1 MLNKLIR
8 LALNNRAVVLG
19 LSLLLLLL
27 GAQAVWD
34 LPVEVLPDLT
44 KPTVIIL
51 TESPGLAP
59 EEVEVNVTQP
69 IERALMGVAG
79 LTRLRSNSDVS
90 LSLVYAEFGW
100 GTDIYRA
107 RQFVQERLQGVRGTL
122 PEGVEPFLTPVASL
136 MGEILLVGIRSTNAA
151 VPPREVRSLADWVV
165 RPRLQ
170 SISGIAEIL
179 NMGGGIKQVQ
189 IQPDPLKMQ
198 AHGVTYEELESA
210 AKEASGNSTGGFLN
224 SGSTEIMVRNLAM
237 TVQLDDIARTVVK
250 RVGDRAIH
258 ISDVAQVEWGIEP
271 MRGDGSVNGV
281 RGVIM
286 SITKSPGFDT
296 LALTKQIETALA
308 ELQPTLP
315 AGVETVVL
323 FRQADFITNAIGNL
337 KSAILE
343 GAVMVTVVI
352 FLFLLNFR
360 TTFITLMAMPLS
372 FAITLLTFK
381 WFGISVN
388 SMTLGGLA
396 VAIGMVVDDAIV
408 DVENVFRRLRENAAR
423 KPRSGTGAPA
433 GDSGTGALACSSSSE
448 AKTPGE
454 GARRTGTGEGACA
467 TGRPR
472 LEVIARASG
481 EVRNSILYAT
491 LLIILVFLPL
501 LGLSGVEGRLFSPI
515 AIATIVSMVA
525 SFIVSLTA
533 IPVLCSLLLRP
544 KEGHEHRDGHLVRGL
559 KWLLE
564 HTILR
569 FGLSQPYLLLGLA
582 ALAVV
587 GAFSLYPQMGKDFLP
602 AFREETALIS
612 TTSAPGTSLDEMNR
626 ISDVIEQ
633 ELLKI
638 PEVRKVG
645 RRLGRAERGD
655 HVVPV
660 STAEFDVDFRATN
673 GGKNTRSRAEI
684 LVAIRQKIRAVPGTF
699 SVVTGPLADRIGHM
713 LSGVSAPVAIKVFG
727 PDLGKLRELGIQIQ
741 TVAKTIP
748 GFEDCKLDQQATI
761 PQLRIEPDRDRAAA
775 YGVTPGK
782 LNETLST
789 LVGGKAVAELR
800 EGQRSV
806 DLVIRLPQEWRES
819 PERIAQLP
827 IEAHGDGD
835 TVQRVPLS
843 LIAEV
848 RAAKG
853 PNVIFREGSQ
863 RRFALAIK
871 PTVRDVSSLVPRLQQ
886 EIAAKVKLPEGY
898 FISYEGEFQAQQ
910 EATQRIAI
918 LSAVVF
924 VIIAFL
930 LYGYFRTPFFAFQVL
945 FDIPLAL
952 VGGLVLTW
960 VMLNNISIATLV
972 GFIAVA
978 GVAARNSIMLIS
990 HYLHLMQHEGEVFTK
1005 AMIIRGTKERLVPV
1019 LMTALS
1025 AGIGLIPLVFAADQ
1039 PGKEILHPVAVV
1051 IVGGLITSTLLG
1063 LGVTPTVFYTFGRKA
1078 AAKAIESEAGASH

>member
-8 LALNNRAVVLG
+8 LALDNRAIVLG
-19 LSLLLLLL
+19 VSLLLILA
-27 GAQAVWD
+27 GAQTVQE

-122 PEGVEPFLTPVASL
+122 PRGVEPFLTPVASL
-136 MGEILLVGIRSTNAA
+136 MGEILLVGLRSTNAE

-170 SISGIAEIL
+170 SIPGIAEIL

-189 IQPDPLKMQ
+189 IQPDPMRMQ
-198 AHGVTYEELESA
+198 AHGVTYEQLESA
-210 AKEASGNSTGGFLN
+210 AREASGNSTGGFLN

-237 TVQLDDIARTVVK
+237 TVKLDDIARTVVR
-250 RVGDRAIH
+250 RVNDRAIR
-258 ISDVAQVEWGIEP
+258 ISDVANVEWGIEP

-286 SITKSPGFDT
+286 SITKAPGFDT
-296 LALTKQIETALA
+296 LGLTEGIETALR

-337 KSAILE
+337 KSAIVE
-343 GAVMVTVVI
+343 GAVMVTLVI

-408 DVENVFRRLRENAAR
+408 DVENVFRRLQENAALP
-423 KPRSGTGAPA
+423 KPH
-433 GDSGTGALACSSSSE
+433 
-448 AKTPGE
+448 
-454 GARRTGTGEGACA
+454 
-467 TGRPR
+467 PR
-472 LEVIARASG
+472 LEVIAHASG

-501 LGLSGVEGRLFSPI
+501 LGLGGVEGRLFSPI
-515 AIATIVSMVA
+515 AIATIISMVA
-525 SFIVSLTA
+525 SFVVSLTA

-544 KEGHEHRDGHLVRGL
+544 RKGNEHRDGRLVRGI

-564 HTILR
+564 HTLLR
-569 FGLSQPYLLLGLA
+569 FGLGQPYLLLGLA
-582 ALAVV
+582 ALSVV

-612 TTSAPGTSLDEMNR
+612 STSAPGTSLDEMNQ

-660 STAEFDVDFRATN
+660 STAEFDVDFRET
-673 GGKNTRSRAEI
+673 GGDKNIRSRAEI
-684 LVAIRQKIRAVPGTF
+684 LEAIRQKIRAVPGTF

-713 LSGVSAPVAIKVFG
+713 LSGVSAPVAIKIFG
-727 PDLGKLRELGIQIQ
+727 PNLDKLRALGIEIQ
-741 TVAKTIP
+741 AVAKTIP
-748 GFEDCKLDQQATI
+748 GFEDCKLDQQSTI
-761 PQLRIEPDRDRAAA
+761 PQLRIEADRDRAAA
-775 YGVTPGK
+775 YGVTPGR
-782 LNETLST
+782 LNETLSM
-789 LVGGKAVAELR
+789 LVGGKVVAELR

-806 DLVIRLPQEWRES
+806 DLVLRLPPEWRDS
-819 PERIAQLP
+819 PGRIGQLP
-827 IEAHGDGD
+827 IEVHDGE
-835 TVQRVPLS
+835 TTARRVPLG
-843 LIAEV
+843 LIADV
-848 RAAKG
+848 REAKG

-871 PTVRDVSSLVPRLQQ
+871 PTVRDVSSLVPKLQQ
-886 EIAAKVKLPEGY
+886 EVAAKVRLPEGY
-898 FISYEGEFQAQQ
+898 FISYEGEFQAQKD
-910 EATQRIAI
+910 ASRRIAI

-924 VIIAFL
+924 VVIAFL

-952 VGGLVLTW
+952 VGGLTLTW
-960 VMLNNISIATLV
+960 FMLNNISIATLV

-990 HYLHLMQHEGEVFTK
+990 HYLHLMQHEGEGFTK
-1005 AMIIRGTKERLVPV
+1005 AMVIRGTKERLVPV
-1019 LMTALS
+1019 LMTALA
-1025 AGIGLIPLVFAADQ
+1025 AGIGLIPLVLAADQ

-1078 AAKAIESEAGASH
+1078 AARAIESETGASH

>member
-8 LALNNRAVVLG
+8 LALDNRAIVLG
-19 LSLLLLLL
+19 VSLLLILA
-27 GAQAVWD
+27 GAQTVQE

-122 PEGVEPFLTPVASL
+122 PRGVEPFLTPVASL
-136 MGEILLVGIRSTNAA
+136 MGEILLVGLRSTNAA

-170 SISGIAEIL
+170 SIPGIAEIL

-189 IQPDPLKMQ
+189 IQPDPMRMQ
-198 AHGVTYEELESA
+198 AHGVTYEQLESA
-210 AKEASGNSTGGFLN
+210 AREASGNSTGGFLN

-237 TVQLDDIARTVVK
+237 TVKLDDIARTVVR
-250 RVGDRAIH
+250 RVNDRAVR
-258 ISDVAQVEWGIEP
+258 ISDVAKVEWGIEP

-286 SITKSPGFDT
+286 SITKAQGFDT
-296 LALTKQIETALA
+296 LGLTEGIETALR

-337 KSAILE
+337 KSAIVE
-343 GAVMVTVVI
+343 GAVMVTLVI

-408 DVENVFRRLRENAAR
+408 DVENVYRRLQENAAR
-423 KPRSGTGAPA
+423 PKPH
-433 GDSGTGALACSSSSE
+433 
-448 AKTPGE
+448 
-454 GARRTGTGEGACA
+454 
-467 TGRPR
+467 PR
-472 LEVIARASG
+472 LEVIAHASG

-501 LGLSGVEGRLFSPI
+501 LGLGGVEGRLFSPI
-515 AIATIVSMVA
+515 AIATIISMVA
-525 SFIVSLTA
+525 SFVVSLTA

-544 KEGHEHRDGHLVRGL
+544 RKGNEHRDGRLVRGI

-564 HTILR
+564 HTLLR
-569 FGLSQPYLLLGLA
+569 FGLGQPYLLLGLA
-582 ALAVV
+582 ALSVV

-612 TTSAPGTSLDEMNR
+612 STSAPGTSLDEMNQ

-660 STAEFDVDFRATN
+660 STAEFDVDFRET
-673 GGKNTRSRAEI
+673 GGDKNIRSRAEI
-684 LVAIRQKIRAVPGTF
+684 LEAIRQKIRAVPGTF

-713 LSGVSAPVAIKVFG
+713 LSGVSAPVAIKIFG
-727 PDLGKLRELGIQIQ
+727 PNLDKLRALGIEIQ
-741 TVAKTIP
+741 AVAKTIP
-748 GFEDCKLDQQATI
+748 GFEDCKLDQQSTI
-761 PQLRIEPDRDRAAA
+761 PQLRIEADRDRAAA
-775 YGVTPGK
+775 YGVTPGR
-782 LNETLST
+782 LNETLSM
-789 LVGGKAVAELR
+789 LVGGKVVAELR

-806 DLVIRLPQEWRES
+806 DLVLRLPPEWRDS
-819 PERIAQLP
+819 PGRIGQLP
-827 IEAHGDGD
+827 IEVHDGE
-835 TVQRVPLS
+835 TTARRVPLG
-843 LIAEV
+843 LIADV
-848 RAAKG
+848 REAKG

-871 PTVRDVSSLVPRLQQ
+871 PTVRDVSSLVPKLQQ
-886 EIAAKVKLPEGY
+886 EVAAKVRLPEGY
-898 FISYEGEFQAQQ
+898 FISYEGEFQAQKD
-910 EATQRIAI
+910 ASRRIAI

-924 VIIAFL
+924 VVIAFL

-952 VGGLVLTW
+952 VGGLTLTW
-960 VMLNNISIATLV
+960 FMLNNISIATLV

-990 HYLHLMQHEGEVFTK
+990 HYLHLMQHEGEGFTK
-1005 AMIIRGTKERLVPV
+1005 AMVIRGTKERLVPV
-1019 LMTALS
+1019 LMTALA
-1025 AGIGLIPLVFAADQ
+1025 AGIGLIPLVLAADQ

-1078 AAKAIESEAGASH
+1078 AARAIESEAGASH

>member
-8 LALNNRAVVLG
+8 LALDNRAIVLG
-19 LSLLLLLL
+19 VSLLLILA
-27 GAQAVWD
+27 GAQTVQE

-122 PEGVEPFLTPVASL
+122 PRGVEPFLTPVASL
-136 MGEILLVGIRSTNAA
+136 MGEILLVGLRSTNAA

-170 SISGIAEIL
+170 SIPGIAEIL

-189 IQPDPLKMQ
+189 IQPDPMRMQ
-198 AHGVTYEELESA
+198 AHGVTYEQLESA
-210 AKEASGNSTGGFLN
+210 AREASGNSTGGFLN

-237 TVQLDDIARTVVK
+237 TVKLDDIARTVVR
-250 RVGDRAIH
+250 RVNDRAIR
-258 ISDVAQVEWGIEP
+258 ISDVAKVEWGIEP

-286 SITKSPGFDT
+286 SITKAPGFDT
-296 LALTKQIETALA
+296 LGLTEGIETALR

-337 KSAILE
+337 KSAIVE
-343 GAVMVTVVI
+343 GAVMVTLVI

-408 DVENVFRRLRENAAR
+408 DVENVFRRLQENAALP
-423 KPRSGTGAPA
+423 KPH
-433 GDSGTGALACSSSSE
+433 
-448 AKTPGE
+448 
-454 GARRTGTGEGACA
+454 
-467 TGRPR
+467 PR
-472 LEVIARASG
+472 LEVIAHASG

-501 LGLSGVEGRLFSPI
+501 LGLGGVEGRLFSPI
-515 AIATIVSMVA
+515 ATATIISMVA
-525 SFIVSLTA
+525 SFVVSLTA

-544 KEGHEHRDGHLVRGL
+544 RKGNEHRDGRLVRGI

-564 HTILR
+564 HTLLR
-569 FGLSQPYLLLGLA
+569 FGLGQPYLLLGLA
-582 ALAVV
+582 ALSVV

-612 TTSAPGTSLDEMNR
+612 STSAPGTSLDEMNQ

-660 STAEFDVDFRATN
+660 STAEFDVDFRET
-673 GGKNTRSRAEI
+673 GGDKNILSRAEI
-684 LVAIRQKIRAVPGTF
+684 LEAIRQKIRAVPGTF

-713 LSGVSAPVAIKVFG
+713 LSGVSAPVAIKIFG
-727 PDLGKLRELGIQIQ
+727 PNLDKLRALGIEIQ
-741 TVAKTIP
+741 AVAKTIP
-748 GFEDCKLDQQATI
+748 GFEDCKLDQQSTI
-761 PQLRIEPDRDRAAA
+761 PQLRIEADRDRAAA
-775 YGVTPGK
+775 YGVTPGR
-782 LNETLST
+782 LNETLSM
-789 LVGGKAVAELR
+789 LVGGKVVAELR

-806 DLVIRLPQEWRES
+806 DLVIRLPPEWRDS
-819 PERIAQLP
+819 PGRIGQLP
-827 IEAHGDGD
+827 IEVHDGE
-835 TVQRVPLS
+835 TTARRVPLG
-843 LIAEV
+843 LIADV
-848 RAAKG
+848 REAKG

-871 PTVRDVSSLVPRLQQ
+871 PTVRDVSSLVPKLQQ
-886 EIAAKVKLPEGY
+886 EVAAKVRLPEGY
-898 FISYEGEFQAQQ
+898 FISYEGEFQAQKD
-910 EATQRIAI
+910 ASRRIAI

-924 VIIAFL
+924 VVIAFL

-952 VGGLVLTW
+952 VGGLTLTW
-960 VMLNNISIATLV
+960 FMLNNISIATLV

-990 HYLHLMQHEGEVFTK
+990 HYLHLMQHEGEGFTK
-1005 AMIIRGTKERLVPV
+1005 AMVIRGTKERLVPV
-1019 LMTALS
+1019 LMTALA
-1025 AGIGLIPLVFAADQ
+1025 AGIGLIPLVLAADQ

-1078 AAKAIESEAGASH
+1078 AARAIESETGASH

>member
-8 LALNNRAVVLG
+8 LALDNRAIVLG
-19 LSLLLLLL
+19 VSLLLILA
-27 GAQAVWD
+27 GAQTVQE

-122 PEGVEPFLTPVASL
+122 PRGVEPFLTPVASL
-136 MGEILLVGIRSTNAA
+136 MGEILLVGLRSTNAA

-170 SISGIAEIL
+170 SIPGIAEIL

-189 IQPDPLKMQ
+189 IQPDPMRMQ
-198 AHGVTYEELESA
+198 AHGVTYEQLESA
-210 AKEASGNSTGGFLN
+210 AREASSNSTGGFLN

-237 TVQLDDIARTVVK
+237 TVKLDDIARTVVR
-250 RVGDRAIH
+250 RVNDRAIR
-258 ISDVAQVEWGIEP
+258 ISDVAKVEWGIEP

-286 SITKSPGFDT
+286 SITKAPGFDT
-296 LALTKQIETALA
+296 LGLTEGIETALR

-337 KSAILE
+337 KSAIVE
-343 GAVMVTVVI
+343 GAVMVTLVI

-408 DVENVFRRLRENAAR
+408 DVENVFRRLQENAALP
-423 KPRSGTGAPA
+423 KPH
-433 GDSGTGALACSSSSE
+433 
-448 AKTPGE
+448 
-454 GARRTGTGEGACA
+454 
-467 TGRPR
+467 PR
-472 LEVIARASG
+472 LEVIAHASG

-501 LGLSGVEGRLFSPI
+501 LGLGGVEGRLFSPI
-515 AIATIVSMVA
+515 ATATIISMVA
-525 SFIVSLTA
+525 SFVVSLTA

-544 KEGHEHRDGHLVRGL
+544 RKGNEHRDGRLVRGI

-564 HTILR
+564 HTLLR
-569 FGLSQPYLLLGLA
+569 FGLGQPYLLLGLA
-582 ALAVV
+582 ALSVV

-612 TTSAPGTSLDEMNR
+612 STSAPGTSLDEMNQ

-660 STAEFDVDFRATN
+660 STAEFDVDFRET
-673 GGKNTRSRAEI
+673 GGDKNIRSRAEV
-684 LVAIRQKIRAVPGTF
+684 LEAIRQKIRAVPGTF

-713 LSGVSAPVAIKVFG
+713 LSGVSAPVAIKIFG
-727 PDLGKLRELGIQIQ
+727 PNLDKLRALGIEIQ
-741 TVAKTIP
+741 AVAKTIP
-748 GFEDCKLDQQATI
+748 GFEDCKLDQQSTI
-761 PQLRIEPDRDRAAA
+761 PQLRIEADRDRAAA

-782 LNETLST
+782 LNETLSM
-789 LVGGKAVAELR
+789 LVGGKVVAELR

-806 DLVIRLPQEWRES
+806 DLVLRLPPEWRDS
-819 PERIAQLP
+819 PGRIGQLP
-827 IEAHGDGD
+827 IEVHDGE
-835 TVQRVPLS
+835 TTARRVPLG
-843 LIAEV
+843 LIADVHE
-848 RAAKG
+848 AKG

-871 PTVRDVSSLVPRLQQ
+871 PTVRDVSSLVPKLQQ
-886 EIAAKVKLPEGY
+886 EVAAKVRLPEGY
-898 FISYEGEFQAQQ
+898 FISYEGEFQAQKD
-910 EATQRIAI
+910 ASRRIAI

-924 VIIAFL
+924 VVIAFL

-952 VGGLVLTW
+952 VGGLTLTW
-960 VMLNNISIATLV
+960 FMLNNISIATLV

-990 HYLHLMQHEGEVFTK
+990 HYLHLMQHEGEGFTK
-1005 AMIIRGTKERLVPV
+1005 AMVIRGTKERLVPV
-1019 LMTALS
+1019 LMTALA
-1025 AGIGLIPLVFAADQ
+1025 AGIGLIPLVLAADQ

-1078 AAKAIESEAGASH
+1078 AARAIESETGASH

>member
-8 LALNNRAVVLG
+8 LALDNRAIVLG
-19 LSLLLLLL
+19 VSLLLILA
-27 GAQAVWD
+27 GAQTVQE

-122 PEGVEPFLTPVASL
+122 PRGVEPFLTPVASL
-136 MGEILLVGIRSTNAA
+136 MGEILLVGLRSTNAA

-170 SISGIAEIL
+170 SIPGIAEIL

-189 IQPDPLKMQ
+189 IQPDPMRMQ
-198 AHGVTYEELESA
+198 AHGVTYEQLESA
-210 AKEASGNSTGGFLN
+210 AREASGNSTGGFLN

-237 TVQLDDIARTVVK
+237 TVKLDDIARTVVR
-250 RVGDRAIH
+250 RVNDRAIR
-258 ISDVAQVEWGIEP
+258 ISDVAKVEWGIEP

-286 SITKSPGFDT
+286 SITKAPGFDT
-296 LALTKQIETALA
+296 LGLTEGIETALR

-337 KSAILE
+337 KSAIVE
-343 GAVMVTVVI
+343 GAVMVTLVI

-408 DVENVFRRLRENAAR
+408 DVENVFRRLQENAALP
-423 KPRSGTGAPA
+423 KPH
-433 GDSGTGALACSSSSE
+433 
-448 AKTPGE
+448 
-454 GARRTGTGEGACA
+454 
-467 TGRPR
+467 PR
-472 LEVIARASG
+472 LEVIAHASG

-501 LGLSGVEGRLFSPI
+501 LGLGGVEGRLFSPI
-515 AIATIVSMVA
+515 ATATIISMVA
-525 SFIVSLTA
+525 SFVVSLTA

-544 KEGHEHRDGHLVRGL
+544 RKGNEHRDGLLVRGI

-564 HTILR
+564 HTLLR
-569 FGLSQPYLLLGLA
+569 FGLGQPYLLLGLA
-582 ALAVV
+582 ALSVV

-612 TTSAPGTSLDEMNR
+612 STSAPGTSLDEMNQ

-660 STAEFDVDFRATN
+660 STAEFDVDFRET
-673 GGKNTRSRAEI
+673 GGDKNIRSRAEI
-684 LVAIRQKIRAVPGTF
+684 LEAIRQKIRAVPGTF

-713 LSGVSAPVAIKVFG
+713 LSGVSAPVAIKIFG
-727 PDLGKLRELGIQIQ
+727 PNLDKLRALGIEIQ
-741 TVAKTIP
+741 AVAKTIP
-748 GFEDCKLDQQATI
+748 GFEDCKLDQQSTI
-761 PQLRIEPDRDRAAA
+761 PQLRIEADRDRAAA

-782 LNETLST
+782 LNETLSM
-789 LVGGKAVAELR
+789 LVGGKVVAELR

-806 DLVIRLPQEWRES
+806 DLVLRLPPEWRDS
-819 PERIAQLP
+819 PGRIGQLP
-827 IEAHGDGD
+827 IEVHDGE
-835 TVQRVPLS
+835 TTARRVPLG
-843 LIAEV
+843 LIADV
-848 RAAKG
+848 REAKG

-871 PTVRDVSSLVPRLQQ
+871 PTVRDVSSLVPKLQQ
-886 EIAAKVKLPEGY
+886 EVAAKVRLPEGY
-898 FISYEGEFQAQQ
+898 FISYEGEFQAQKD
-910 EATQRIAI
+910 ASRRIAI

-924 VIIAFL
+924 VVIAFL

-952 VGGLVLTW
+952 VGGLTLTW
-960 VMLNNISIATLV
+960 FMLNNISIATLV

-990 HYLHLMQHEGEVFTK
+990 HYLHLMQHEGEGFTK
-1005 AMIIRGTKERLVPV
+1005 AMVIRGTKERLVPV
-1019 LMTALS
+1019 LMTALA
-1025 AGIGLIPLVFAADQ
+1025 AGIGLIPLVLAADQ

-1078 AAKAIESEAGASH
+1078 AARAIESETGASH

>member
-8 LALNNRAVVLG
+8 LALDNRAIVLG
-19 LSLLLLLL
+19 VSLLLILA
-27 GAQAVWD
+27 GAQTVQE

-122 PEGVEPFLTPVASL
+122 PRGVEPFLTPVASL
-136 MGEILLVGIRSTNAA
+136 MGEILLVGLRSTNAA

-170 SISGIAEIL
+170 SIPGIAEIL

-189 IQPDPLKMQ
+189 IQPDPMRMQ
-198 AHGVTYEELESA
+198 AHGVTYEQLESA
-210 AKEASGNSTGGFLN
+210 AREASGNSTGGFLN

-237 TVQLDDIARTVVK
+237 TVKLDDIARTVVR
-250 RVGDRAIH
+250 RVNDRAIR
-258 ISDVAQVEWGIEP
+258 ISDVAKVEWGIEP

-286 SITKSPGFDT
+286 SITKAPGFDT
-296 LALTKQIETALA
+296 LGLTEGIETALR

-337 KSAILE
+337 KSAIVE
-343 GAVMVTVVI
+343 GAVMVTLVI

-408 DVENVFRRLRENAAR
+408 DVENVFRRLQENAALP
-423 KPRSGTGAPA
+423 KPH
-433 GDSGTGALACSSSSE
+433 
-448 AKTPGE
+448 
-454 GARRTGTGEGACA
+454 
-467 TGRPR
+467 PR
-472 LEVIARASG
+472 LEVIAHASG

-501 LGLSGVEGRLFSPI
+501 LGLGGVEGRLFSPI
-515 AIATIVSMVA
+515 ATATFISMLA
-525 SFIVSLTA
+525 SFVVSLTA

-544 KEGHEHRDGHLVRGL
+544 RKGNEHRDGRLVRGI

-564 HTILR
+564 HTLLR
-569 FGLSQPYLLLGLA
+569 FGLGQPYLLLGFA
-582 ALAVV
+582 ALSVV

-612 TTSAPGTSLDEMNR
+612 STSAPGTSLDEMNQ

-660 STAEFDVDFRATN
+660 STAEFDVDFRET
-673 GGKNTRSRAEI
+673 GGDKNIRSRAEV
-684 LVAIRQKIRAVPGTF
+684 LEAIRQKIRAVPGTF

-713 LSGVSAPVAIKVFG
+713 LSGVSAPVAIKIFG
-727 PDLGKLRELGIQIQ
+727 PNLDKLRALGIEIQ
-741 TVAKTIP
+741 AVAKTIP
-748 GFEDCKLDQQATI
+748 GFEDCKLDQQSTI
-761 PQLRIEPDRDRAAA
+761 PQLRIEADRDRAAA
-775 YGVTPGK
+775 YGVTPGR
-782 LNETLST
+782 LNETLSM
-789 LVGGKAVAELR
+789 LVGGKVVAELR

-806 DLVIRLPQEWRES
+806 DLVLRLPPEWRDS
-819 PERIAQLP
+819 PGRIGQLP
-827 IEAHGDGD
+827 IEVHDGE
-835 TVQRVPLS
+835 TTARRVPLG
-843 LIAEV
+843 LIADVHE
-848 RAAKG
+848 AKG

-871 PTVRDVSSLVPRLQQ
+871 PTVRDVSSLVPKLQQ
-886 EIAAKVKLPEGY
+886 EVAAKVRLPEGY
-898 FISYEGEFQAQQ
+898 FISYEGEFQAQRD
-910 EATQRIAI
+910 ASRRIAI

-924 VIIAFL
+924 VVIAFL

-952 VGGLVLTW
+952 VGGLTLTW
-960 VMLNNISIATLV
+960 FMLNNISIATLV

-990 HYLHLMQHEGEVFTK
+990 HYLHLMQREGEGFTK
-1005 AMIIRGTKERLVPV
+1005 AMVIRGTKERLVPV
-1019 LMTALS
+1019 LMTALA
-1025 AGIGLIPLVFAADQ
+1025 AGIGLIPLVLAADQ

-1078 AAKAIESEAGASH
+1078 AARAIESEAGASH